1 MKSVKSK
8 VSDQSDLMH
17 QYLEEQRKNRHE
29 QELLEK
35 IKIKQKEEIEEMN
48 RKIALKFKNEAE
60 QQSDMPI
67 EIQNAMNSKKSS
79 VRRRTFNVIGSSTLM
94 SL

>member
-35 IKIKQKEEIEEMN
+35 IKIKQQEEIEEMN

-60 QQSDMPI
+60 
-67 EIQNAMNSKKSS
+67 
-79 VRRRTFNVIGSSTLM
+79 
-94 SL
+94 

>member
-35 IKIKQKEEIEEMN
+35 IKIKQQEEIEEMN
-48 RKIALKFKNEAE
+48 RKIAKKFKNEAE